1 MTVRRLTTEQ
11 REALELLAS
20 DPQGATE
27 QLLVVAHGFESDMIA
42 WLVRSGLATATRE
55 SMKAGGKTI
64 EVFRIRIT
72 EVGRKA
78 IKRCPATRVVH
89 RTDQER
95 HHTGTR

>member
-55 SMKAGGKTI
+55 SMKAGGKTV
-64 EVFRIRIT
+64 EVVRIRIT
-72 EVGRKA
+72 TAGRRA
-78 IKRCPATRVVH
+78 IEG
-89 RTDQER
+89 ER
-95 HHTGTR
+95 I